1 MHVLPQLR
9 KLEQK
14 YPGELA
20 VIGVHSGKFPTER
33 NTDGIRSAISRY
45 EIRHPVVNDHESQVW
60 LQYGVRAWPTIFF
73 LDPMGRIIGSIS
85 GEASF
90 ERLDSLLQEMIAE
103 FDEKGMLDRTPLSHS
118 AGEDRSAG
126 ETTLSFPGK
135 LLADEASGRL
145 FISDTNHNRIIVA
158 SLDGEVQHV
167 IGSGEQGLQDGDFP
181 SARFNRPQG
190 LALDGETLYVA
201 DTENHAIRRI
211 DLEGGS
217 VETIAG
223 SGEQAAEYHLGGA
236 GREVALNSP
245 WDLVHVDGRLDIAM
259 AGFHQLWE
267 MDLSSGEVYPIAGT
281 GREGL
286 LDGPVE
292 YVWLA
297 QPSGITT
304 DGRTLYFA
312 DSESSAIRMFDPVET
327 GRLDTI
333 VGRDLFEFGDVDGV
347 GDDVRLQHPIGV
359 TFLEGALYVADTYNN
374 KIKRIDIEERSS
386 TAVAGKGEV
395 GFRDGWAGEACF
407 DDPSGLSAAGGRLYI
422 ADTNNHAIRVL
433 DLETEQ
439 VSTLELTGF

>member
-14 YPGELA
+14 YPSELA

-45 EIRHPVVNDHESQVW
+45 EIRHPVVNDSESQVW

-118 AGEDRSAG
+118 SGEDRSAG

-145 FISDTNHNRIIVA
+145 FISDSNHNRIIVA
-158 SLDGEVQHV
+158 SLDGDVKHV

-223 SGEQAAEYHLGGA
+223 SGEQAAEYHLGGE
-236 GREVALNSP
+236 GRDVALNSP
-245 WDLVHVDGRLDIAM
+245 WDLAHVDGRLDIAM

-297 QPSGITT
+297 QPSGIIT

-374 KIKRIDIEERSS
+374 KIKRVVIEERSS
-386 TAVAGKGEV
+386 TAVAGQGEV

-407 DDPSGLSAAGGRLYI
+407 DEPSGVSAAGGRLYI
-422 ADTNNHAIRVL
+422 ADANNHAIRVL

-439 VSTLELTGF
+439 VSTLELTGL